1 MATLQVKNLSDA
13 LHDELRTRA
22 AEEGTTLSELVT
34 RMIRRELAV
43 PSMQQWLAEL
53 DLVPAHAAVDSVG
66 VLDEVRAE
74 SR

>member
-1 MATLQVKNLSDA
+1 VATLQVKNLSDA
-13 LHDELRTRA
+13 LHNELRTRA

-34 RMIRRELAV
+34 RMIRRELAL

-53 DLVPAHAAVDSVG
+53 DRAPAHAAIDSVG